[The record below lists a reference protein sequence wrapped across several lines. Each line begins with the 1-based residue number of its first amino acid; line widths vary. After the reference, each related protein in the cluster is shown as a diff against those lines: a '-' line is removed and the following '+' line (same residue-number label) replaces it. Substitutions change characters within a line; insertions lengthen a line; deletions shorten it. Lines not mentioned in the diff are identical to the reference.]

1 MAIFMDL
8 FNIYIMGI
16 IQMLTGFYI
25 LAKFLNKKADIIY
38 LFIIVAAGTIILDIV
53 QDSNIAGFLAYALLL
68 LIEGVFIC
76 HAAIEFVILYTAIII
91 GIMQLSYGIV
101 NSLLVILHP
110 LFSQFNQKIVG
121 ISFML
126 LGNMALLLAV
136 FCYYIVYKY
145 FLYRGIIK
153 KQYILMVLTPILMIF
168 LMGEYIISVIYGRTV
183 ITYGNEVVINA
194 HSCQIFVVQ
203 LLGMASLFC
212 IMFSYKKLLEN
223 FRLNTELSL
232 LEQEEHFL
240 VQYVEE
246 IKARYE
252 KTKSFRHDI
261 KNHITIV
268 KELLQKEKT
277 VQALNYIMD
286 IKDMAEEMSFPCN
299 TNNPIADILA
309 GNKLSIAKSMGIDTS
324 CSLVLPYP
332 CNIRDIDFCII
343 LSNALDNAI
352 NACKNLDNSA
362 ERYIRVAG
370 YKQGDFILIEIENSF
385 HGKNMPDEG
394 TGLANIRTAARKY
407 NGAVGI
413 KTENNTFT
421 LSILLVIPQHI

>member
-1 MAIFMDL
+1 
-8 FNIYIMGI
+8 MGK
-16 IQMLTGFYI
+16 L
-25 LAKFLNKKADIIY
+25 K
-38 LFIIVAAGTIILDIV
+38 
-53 QDSNIAGFLAYALLL
+53 
-68 LIEGVFIC
+68 
-76 HAAIEFVILYTAIII
+76 
-91 GIMQLSYGIV
+91 
-101 NSLLVILHP
+101 
-110 LFSQFNQKIVG
+110 
-121 ISFML
+121 
-126 LGNMALLLAV
+126 
-136 FCYYIVYKY
+136 
-145 FLYRGIIK
+145 
-153 KQYILMVLTPILMIF
+153 ILMVLTPILMIF
-168 LMGEYIISVIYGRTV
+168 LMGEYISSVIYGRTV

>member
-1 MAIFMDL
+1 MDF

-25 LAKFLNKKADIIY
+25 LTKFLNKKANIIY
-38 LFIIVAAGTIILDIV
+38 QLILVMSGTIILHLV
-53 QDSNIAGFLAYALLL
+53 QDSSIASFLAFVLLL
-68 LIEGVFIC
+68 LIEGIFIC
-76 HAAIEFVILYTAIII
+76 QSAASLVILYTVIII

-101 NSLLVILHP
+101 NSLLVILYP
-110 LFSQFNQKIVG
+110 LFWQFNQKAAG

-136 FCYYIVYKY
+136 FCYYILYRY
-145 FLYRGIIK
+145 FLYGEIIK
-153 KQYILMVLTPILMIF
+153 SQYVLIVLTPVLMIF
-168 LMGEYIISVIYGRTV
+168 LVGEYISSVIYGSLDIRYENK
-183 ITYGNEVVINA
+183 IVINT
-194 HSCQIFVVQ
+194 HCCQIFVVQ

-223 FRLNTELSL
+223 FNLNTELSL

-246 IKARYE
+246 TKARYDM
-252 KTKSFRHDI
+252 KDI
-261 KNHITIV
+261 
-268 KELLQKEKT
+268 
-277 VQALNYIMD
+277 
-286 IKDMAEEMSFPCN
+286 AEEISFQCN
-299 TNNPIADILA
+299 TNNPVADILA
-309 GNKLSIAKSMGIDTS
+309 GNKLGIAKSMGIDTN

-332 CNIRDIDFCII
+332 CTVRDIDFCII

-352 NACKNLDNSA
+352 NACKNLDNSS
-362 ERYIRVAG
+362 EKYINIKG

-385 HGKNMPDEG
+385 QKKNMPGKG
-394 TGLANIRTAARKY
+394 TGLANIKAAVRKY

-413 KTENNTFT
+413 RTGHGIFT
-421 LSILLVIPQHI
+421 LSILLVIPQHPDNIL

>member
-76 HAAIEFVILYTAIII
+76 HAAIGFVILYTAIII

-168 LMGEYIISVIYGRTV
+168 LMGEYISSVIYGRTV

-309 GNKLSIAKSMGIDTS
+309 GNKLGIAKSMGIDTS

-413 KTENNTFT
+413 KTENSTFT

>member
-168 LMGEYIISVIYGRTV
+168 LMGEYISSVIYGRTV

-203 LLGMASLFC
+203 LLAGKFPFKYRA
-212 IMFSYKKLLEN
+212 
-223 FRLNTELSL
+223 
-232 LEQEEHFL
+232 
-240 VQYVEE
+240 V
-246 IKARYE
+246 
-252 KTKSFRHDI
+252 
-261 KNHITIV
+261 IV
-268 KELLQKEKT
+268 RT
-277 VQALNYIMD
+277 RRT
-286 IKDMAEEMSFPCN
+286 FPC
-299 TNNPIADILA
+299 TVCG
-309 GNKLSIAKSMGIDTS
+309 GNKS
-324 CSLVLPYP
+324 
-332 CNIRDIDFCII
+332 
-343 LSNALDNAI
+343 AL
-352 NACKNLDNSA
+352 
-362 ERYIRVAG
+362 
-370 YKQGDFILIEIENSF
+370 
-385 HGKNMPDEG
+385 
-394 TGLANIRTAARKY
+394 
-407 NGAVGI
+407 
-413 KTENNTFT
+413 
-421 LSILLVIPQHI
+421 